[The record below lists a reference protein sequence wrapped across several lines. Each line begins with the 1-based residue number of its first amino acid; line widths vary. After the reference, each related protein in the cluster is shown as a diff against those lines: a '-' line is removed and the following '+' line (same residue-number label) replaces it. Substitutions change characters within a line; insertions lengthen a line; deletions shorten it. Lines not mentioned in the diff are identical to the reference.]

1 MTPDI
6 FEDGSETSH
15 EPVRAQI
22 ELPHL
27 RERQPKMRHFR
38 PLHAAGS
45 SFLGGLAESSKRN
58 QHE

>member
-1 MTPDI
+1 
-6 FEDGSETSH
+6 
-15 EPVRAQI
+15 VRAQI

-58 QHE
+58 QHA